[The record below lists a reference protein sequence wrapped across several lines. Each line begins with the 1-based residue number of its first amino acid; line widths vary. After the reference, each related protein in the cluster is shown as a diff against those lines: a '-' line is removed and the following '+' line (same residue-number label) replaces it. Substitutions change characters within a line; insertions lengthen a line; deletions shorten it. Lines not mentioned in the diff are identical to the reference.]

1 MNISKIVVR
10 NVKRRRL
17 TTLLTSSSVA
27 LGVALFVAISV
38 LRQASEQGFQRT
50 AAICDTIVG
59 AKGDS
64 LQLSLNTLYHMGY
77 SAGNISLDSFSEISQ
92 LEGVAWAAPVALG
105 DSYRGYRIV
114 GISSEFFDNAQIGQ
128 DTKIS
133 FASGEAFRHSG
144 EQFIEEHAHLFGE
157 QDLGHDHQ
165 EDDVHE
171 SFKAVIGS
179 EVAARLHLKVGDNIV
194 PAHGI
199 EKATEEHQ
207 DAASE
212 IVGILD
218 VTGTPID
225 RAIYIP
231 IIAYYLMEGHSSE
244 DEGEFSGARDA
255 RGLSA
260 IMLSTKAG
268 YYRQQIYRN
277 VNNRLDTMAVFPS
290 IEMRKLFEIIGN
302 GDLVLRIISLL
313 VIVVAL
319 IGVLVS
325 LYNAMG
331 ARRKEFAIL
340 RALGA
345 SRQSIMIIVSLESA
359 FIAFVGAALGIILA
373 GIAVALLASRLQDFS
388 GVTLNISVGINELL
402 LITVV
407 TVAGAIAGLIPALEA
422 YRTEAAKQLS
432 SNV

>member
-1 MNISKIVVR
+1 
-10 NVKRRRL
+10 
-17 TTLLTSSSVA
+17 
-27 LGVALFVAISV
+27 
-38 LRQASEQGFQRT
+38 
-50 AAICDTIVG
+50 
-59 AKGDS
+59 
-64 LQLSLNTLYHMGY
+64 
-77 SAGNISLDSFSEISQ
+77 
-92 LEGVAWAAPVALG
+92 
-105 DSYRGYRIV
+105 
-114 GISSEFFDNAQIGQ
+114 
-128 DTKIS
+128 
-133 FASGEAFRHSG
+133 
-144 EQFIEEHAHLFGE
+144 
-157 QDLGHDHQ
+157 
-165 EDDVHE
+165 
-171 SFKAVIGS
+171 
-179 EVAARLHLKVGDNIV
+179 
-194 PAHGI
+194 
-199 EKATEEHQ
+199 
-207 DAASE
+207 
-212 IVGILD
+212 
-218 VTGTPID
+218 
-225 RAIYIP
+225 
-231 IIAYYLMEGHSSE
+231 MEGHSSE

>member
-1 MNISKIVVR
+1 
-10 NVKRRRL
+10 
-17 TTLLTSSSVA
+17 
-27 LGVALFVAISV
+27 
-38 LRQASEQGFQRT
+38 
-50 AAICDTIVG
+50 
-59 AKGDS
+59 
-64 LQLSLNTLYHMGY
+64 
-77 SAGNISLDSFSEISQ
+77 
-92 LEGVAWAAPVALG
+92 
-105 DSYRGYRIV
+105 
-114 GISSEFFDNAQIGQ
+114 
-128 DTKIS
+128 
-133 FASGEAFRHSG
+133 
-144 EQFIEEHAHLFGE
+144 
-157 QDLGHDHQ
+157 
-165 EDDVHE
+165 
-171 SFKAVIGS
+171 
-179 EVAARLHLKVGDNIV
+179 
-194 PAHGI
+194 
-199 EKATEEHQ
+199 
-207 DAASE
+207 
-212 IVGILD
+212 
-218 VTGTPID
+218 
-225 RAIYIP
+225 
-231 IIAYYLMEGHSSE
+231 
-244 DEGEFSGARDA
+244 
-255 RGLSA
+255 
-260 IMLSTKAG
+260 
-268 YYRQQIYRN
+268 
-277 VNNRLDTMAVFPS
+277 MAVFPS

>member
-1 MNISKIVVR
+1 
-10 NVKRRRL
+10 
-17 TTLLTSSSVA
+17 
-27 LGVALFVAISV
+27 
-38 LRQASEQGFQRT
+38 
-50 AAICDTIVG
+50 
-59 AKGDS
+59 
-64 LQLSLNTLYHMGY
+64 
-77 SAGNISLDSFSEISQ
+77 
-92 LEGVAWAAPVALG
+92 
-105 DSYRGYRIV
+105 
-114 GISSEFFDNAQIGQ
+114 
-128 DTKIS
+128 
-133 FASGEAFRHSG
+133 
-144 EQFIEEHAHLFGE
+144 
-157 QDLGHDHQ
+157 
-165 EDDVHE
+165 
-171 SFKAVIGS
+171 
-179 EVAARLHLKVGDNIV
+179 
-194 PAHGI
+194 
-199 EKATEEHQ
+199 
-207 DAASE
+207 
-212 IVGILD
+212 
-218 VTGTPID
+218 
-225 RAIYIP
+225 
-231 IIAYYLMEGHSSE
+231 MEGHSSE

-359 FIAFVGAALGIILA
+359 LIAFVGAALGIILA